1 MWSNILLIQEEE
13 NSMRLNVLRTVLVLF
28 ILCSASSVWA
38 ESSVWVVSSSRANV
52 YLAGSF
58 HMLRSSD
65 YPLPDEFFTAY
76 KNSRKIIFEVPP
88 DEAEGPEHMGE
99 FLGGAVYMD
108 GSTLKDHISSAAYA
122 KTEKFCKERNYP
134 LEQYQIFK
142 PALFLTMLMAQ
153 EMNRIGADPRKGV
166 DYFFKEKALQDG
178 KATGSLETVDQQL
191 KLLLSMDESM
201 GSDQIIESIDEF
213 KQIEAA
219 LEAYLAVWRKGDEA
233 RMEELFIKDFK
244 SYRKL
249 YQALVVDRNNKWM
262 TDITGFLNGSGNTM
276 VIVGAAHLA
285 GPDGLVNLLR
295 KRGYKVV
302 KVQK

>member
-1 MWSNILLIQEEE
+1 MRRNLLQI
-13 NSMRLNVLRTVLVLF
+13 VLALF
-28 ILCSASSVWA
+28 IIFTASGVRA

-58 HMLRSSD
+58 HVLRASD
-65 YPLPDEFFTAY
+65 YPLPAEFFTAY
-76 KNSRKIIFEVPP
+76 NNSRKIIFEIPP
-88 DEAEGPEHMGE
+88 DETEGVEHMGE
-99 FLGGAVYMD
+99 FLSGATYND
-108 GSTLKDHISSAAYA
+108 GTTLKDHITKAAYDKA
-122 KTEKFCKERNYP
+122 SKFCKERNYS

-142 PALFLTMLMAQ
+142 PALFLTMLTAL
-153 EMNRIGADPRKGV
+153 EMNRIGADPQKGV

-213 KQIEAA
+213 NQIEAE
-219 LEAYLAVWRKGDEA
+219 LDEYLAVWRKGDEV
-233 RMEELFIKDFK
+233 RMEKLFIKDFK

-249 YQALVVDRNNKWM
+249 YQTLIVDRNTKWM
-262 TDITGFLNGSGNTM
+262 TDVTSFLNGSVNTM

-302 KVQK
+302 KVQKK